1 MMSKL
6 ITMDKVICN
15 MCSKTFKD
23 DEELKQMEDQ
33 DGFFM
38 GCPTC
43 KTDGYLMDI
52 EGVNDE

>member
-15 MCSKTFKD
+15 MCMKTFKD
-23 DEELKQMEDQ
+23 DDELKLMEDQ
-33 DGFFM
+33 DGYFK

-43 KTDGYLMDI
+43 KTDGYLMDL
-52 EGVNDE
+52 NT